1 MGLTYKKFSNS
12 KFNKNLMS
20 VNKNLTKKT
29 TTKSHQRTENPVV
42 IQSLRLSASAVGVV
56 PQRLS
61 FYEGRLSLVSI

>member
-1 MGLTYKKFSNS
+1 
-12 KFNKNLMS
+12 MS